1 MHLVQN
7 WAVAAAVA
15 AWLQTG
21 AAAPSINEPRAGPAS
36 CSTSSK
42 DTYDYI
48 VVGSG
53 PGALPVADR
62 LSEAGHSVLL
72 LEKGPASSGR
82 WGGTMKPSWLS
93 GTNLTRFDVP
103 GLCNQIWADRNGIA
117 CTDYDQLAGC
127 ILGGGAAI
135 NSGLYWKPHP
145 DDWNMSFPVGWK
157 NPDMQESVS
166 KVFGRLPGTMYPSM
180 DGKLYLPQGYNTIS
194 AGLTQGGWT
203 SIVANDQNDQR
214 NKTFS
219 HTTYYFSG
227 GERGGPM
234 ATYLLTASQR
244 KNFAFWTGAAVKRV
258 VRTGGHVTGVEVE
271 CSGGTTTINVTP
283 NTGRVII
290 SAGTFGSAKILWRSG
305 IGPKDQL
312 NVVKQSGDGATMIS
326 SDQWIDLPVGYNL
339 YDHVGTDLEIA
350 HPNIVNYDFY
360 AAYNRP
366 ASGDSQSYLNGRTGI
381 LTQAAPNF
389 GPMFWDIITPSD
401 GINRHLHWQ
410 ARVEGSRSTSMTLT
424 QYLGTGSVSRGR
436 LTINS
441 QLKTIVSTSPYLN
454 NAGDVAAVVQGVQN
468 LRDGLAKVSGL
479 TWIRPSSSQSSAA
492 FVNSIAANPGSRNS
506 NHWIGTNKM
515 GTDDGRSGGT
525 AVVDTNTK
533 VYGTDNLFVV
543 DASIFP
549 GHVTSNPTAAILIV
563 SEHAVSKILAL
574 PFPAAAA

>member
-1 MHLVQN
+1 MPSLQF
-7 WAVAAAVA
+7 WAVTGAVA
-15 AWLQTG
+15 AWLQIC
-21 AAAPSINEPRAGPAS
+21 AAVPYEPRSVAAS
-36 CSTSSK
+36 CSLSSK
-42 DTYDYI
+42 ETYDYI
-48 VVGSG
+48 IVGSG
-53 PGALPVADR
+53 PGGLPLADR
-62 LSEAGHSVLL
+62 LSEAGHKVLL
-72 LEKGPASSGR
+72 LEKGPPSSGR
-82 WGGTMKPSWLS
+82 WGGTMRPSWLS

-127 ILGGGAAI
+127 VLGGGAAI

-145 DDWNMSFPVGWK
+145 DDWNQSFPPGWK
-157 NPDMQESVS
+157 APDMQAAVD
-166 KVFGRLPGTMYPSM
+166 KVFARMPGTTTPSM

-194 AGLTQGGWT
+194 AGLGAAGWT
-203 SIVANDQNDQR
+203 SIVANDQPDKR

-244 KNFAFWTGAAVKRV
+244 KNFAFWTNAGVKRV
-258 VRTGGHVTGVEVE
+258 ARTGGHVTGVEIE
-271 CSGGTTTINVTP
+271 CGGSSGVISVTP

-312 NVVKQSGDGATMIS
+312 DVVKQSGDGSTMVA
-326 SDQWIDLPVGYNL
+326 SDQWINVPVGNNL
-339 YDHVGTDLEIA
+339 YDHVGTDLEIS
-350 HPNIVNYDFY
+350 HPNVVNYDFY
-360 AAYNRP
+360 AAYNKP
-366 ASGDSQSYLNGRTGI
+366 VQSDSQAYLNGRTGI
-381 LTQAAPNF
+381 LAQSAPNF
-389 GPMFWDIITPSD
+389 GPMFWDIITGAD

-410 ARVEGSRSTSMTLT
+410 ARVEGSRGTSMTLT

-441 QLKTIVSTSPYLN
+441 QLRTIVSKSPYLN
-454 NAGDVAAVVQGVQN
+454 DNNDKAAVVQGVQN
-468 LRDGLAKVSGL
+468 LRDALDKVSGL
-479 TWIRPSSSQSSAA
+479 TWVRPSKSQSSSA
-492 FVNSIAANPGSRNS
+492 FVDSIPSNPGSRNS

-515 GTDDGRSGGT
+515 GADDGRSGGT

-549 GHVTSNPTAAILIV
+549 GHVTSNPTAAIMIV
-563 SEHAVSKILAL
+563 AEHAAAKILAL
-574 PFPAAAA
+574 PFPAAV